1 MVLHDA
7 AKQSVPDRFRVI
19 FLTSI
24 TTVAGMTPVLFETS
38 TQALILLPLVT
49 SIVFG
54 LLNLPHQKPL
64 NQLKAS

>member
-19 FLTSI
+19 FLNSI
-24 TTVAGMTPVLFETS
+24 NTVAGMTPVLFETS

-49 SIVFG
+49 GIVLG

-64 NQLKAS
+64 NN